1 MTRLLRALRRHA
13 FRAVVLGAVPLLV
26 LGGAAWMYIHGGRY
40 ITSENAYVKTDI
52 VNISPVIDGRI
63 IRVLV
68 TDNQIVEAGEL
79 LFEID
84 PEPYGIA
91 LTAAEA
97 ELASVRQRIYGLRAH
112 YRQGEREI
120 AAQQERIRYLTLE
133 FKRQEKLKTKGIGSG
148 AKFEA
153 AEHDLAMARQRIE
166 ALRERN
172 RMVLADLSGDVALP
186 IEQHP
191 LYLQAMAK
199 RDRAAFDLSH
209 SAVRAP
215 IAGALSHV
223 ALEVGEYVEAGDSVF
238 ALVASGAPWI
248 EVNLKEIHLTYVR
261 VGQMATVVVDAYP
274 DERWNARVE
283 SISPATGAEF
293 ALLPPQNATGNWVKV
308 VQRVP
313 LRLVFVDPRDT
324 SRLRA
329 GMTVTVS
336 IDTER
341 ERDLASVIGGV
352 FAGTPD
358 TPGHSDTPGYS
369 DTQ

>member
-1 MTRLLRALRRHA
+1 MTGRLRSLRQHFRRA
-13 FRAVVLGAVPLLV
+13 AILGAVPLLA
-26 LGGAAWMYIHGGRY
+26 LGGTAWVYLHGGRY
-40 ITSENAYVKTDI
+40 VTSENAYVKTEI
-52 VNISPVIDGRI
+52 INVSPVIDGRVV
-63 IRVLV
+63 RVLIA
-68 TDNQIVEAGEL
+68 DNQIVEVGEL

-84 PEPYGIA
+84 PAPYVIA
-91 LTAAEA
+91 LAAAEA
-97 ELASVRQRIYGLRAH
+97 ELASVRQRVEGLRAH

-120 AAQQERIRYLTLE
+120 AAQKERIRYLTLE
-133 FKRQEKLKTKGIGSG
+133 FKRQEKLKAKGIGSG

-153 AEHDLAMARQRIE
+153 AEHGLAMARQRIE
-166 ALRERN
+166 ALREQN
-172 RMVLADLSGDVALP
+172 RMVLADLGGDASLP

-191 LYLQAMAK
+191 LYLQAMAT

-215 IAGALSHV
+215 VAGVLSNV
-223 ALEVGEYVEAGDSVF
+223 ALEPGEYVEAGDAVF
-238 ALVASGAPWI
+238 ALVATGAPWI
-248 EVNLKEIHLTYVR
+248 EVNLKETHLTHVQ
-261 VGQMATVVVDAYP
+261 VGQKVTVVVDAYP
-274 DERWNARVE
+274 DETWSARVE

-293 ALLPPQNATGNWVKV
+293 SLLPPQNATGNWVKV

-313 LRLVFVDPRDT
+313 LRLVFDDGRDT

-329 GMTVTVS
+329 GMTVMVS

-341 ERDLASVIGGV
+341 ERDLASLIRGV

-358 TPGHSDTPGYS
+358 TPGTP

>member
-1 MTRLLRALRRHA
+1 MIRLLRALRRHA
-13 FRAVVLGAVPLLV
+13 LRAMILGAVPLLV
-26 LGGAAWMYIHGGRY
+26 LGGGAWVYVNGGRY
-40 ITSENAYVKTDI
+40 VTSENAYVKTDI

-68 TDNQIVEAGEL
+68 TNNQIVEAGTL

-91 LTAAEA
+91 LAAAEA
-97 ELASVRQRIYGLRAH
+97 ELAGVRQRIYGLRAH

-120 AAQQERIRYLTLE
+120 VAQRERSRYLTLE
-133 FKRQEKLKTKGIGSG
+133 FERQRKLKAKGIGSG
-148 AKFEA
+148 ANFEA
-153 AEHDLAMARQRIE
+153 AEHDLAMARQRVE
-166 ALRERN
+166 VLRERN
-172 RMVLADLSGDVALP
+172 RMVLADLAGDAALP
-186 IEQHP
+186 VEQHP

-199 RDRAAFDLSH
+199 RDRATFDLSH

-215 IAGALSHV
+215 VTGTLSNV
-223 ALEVGEYVEAGDSVF
+223 ALEAGEYVEAGDSVF

-248 EVNLKEIHLTYVR
+248 EVNLKEIHLTHVR
-261 VGQMATVVVDAYP
+261 VGQRATVVVDAYP
-274 DERWNARVE
+274 DEQWSARVE

-313 LRLVFVDPRDT
+313 LRLMFDDGRDT

-329 GMTVTVS
+329 GMTVTIS

-352 FAGTPD
+352 FART
-358 TPGHSDTPGYS
+358 SDTPGYP